1 MLPAGFFKHR
11 NLMEREDEFIRLV
24 CDYLK
29 LPVDKVISKI
39 RKHELCEARQ
49 MISYLLKLYTKMS
62 LAAIARK
69 LLYKSHAG
77 PIRDIR
83 IIKNYLEVDKAF
95 ADKYKRL
102 LIMAERLAWKLDK
115 DERAKEPGYKL
126 EQGDIC
132 WFWNESPFC
141 SFPVIGIFDRS
152 CFNEGPEEKFI
163 SIQYPENFFDHCAYA
178 SEKILPERFR
188 GQLMKPIVIA
198 NPVRSVA
205 RLPEIINI

>member
-29 LPVDKVISKI
+29 LPVEKVISKI
-39 RKHELCEARQ
+39 RKHEYCEARQ
-49 MISYLLKLYTKMS
+49 IISYLFRLYTKLS
-62 LAAIARK
+62 LQQIADKIHYRTHSSVLRDVK
-69 LLYKSHAG
+69 QVSNFLDIDKSFKNKYN
-77 PIRDIR
+77 PL
-83 IIKNYLEVDKAF
+83 IIK
-95 ADKYKRL
+95 
-102 LIMAERLAWKLDK
+102 AERLAWILKK
-115 DERAKEPGYKL
+115 DERAKEPGYKF

-152 CFNEGPEEKFI
+152 CFNEGIEEKFI
-163 SIQYPENFFDHCAYA
+163 SNQYPENIFDHCAYA